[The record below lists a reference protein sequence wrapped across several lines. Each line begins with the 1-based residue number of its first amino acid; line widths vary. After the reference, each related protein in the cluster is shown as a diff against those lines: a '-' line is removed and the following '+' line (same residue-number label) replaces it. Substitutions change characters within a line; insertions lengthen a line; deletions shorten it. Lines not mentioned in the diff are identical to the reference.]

1 MNDFVQVRE
10 NEICVTE
17 GSLDTFGLQSGQR
30 LNVSFDIV
38 KTAGG
43 YDVSRRPIEATSG
56 SVMSLR
62 EEQKP
67 VWTFKSVAV
76 DMGWAVLACIGFT
89 VVVVFLQTLGDVT
102 PGKSKRKDKTWPD
115 SATGEF
121 VDDYA
126 DGKEGIK

>member
-1 MNDFVQVRE
+1 MSDFVQIRE

-17 GSLDTFGLQSGQR
+17 SSLDTINLRDGQKV
-30 LNVSFDIV
+30 NVSFDIL

-43 YDVSRRPIEATSG
+43 YDVTRRPVEVTDAA
-56 SVMSLR
+56 VMSLR
-62 EEQKP
+62 KESKP
-67 VWTFKSVAV
+67 DWTFKSVAV
-76 DMGWAVLACIGFT
+76 DLGWAVLACVGFA
-89 VVVVFLQTLGDVT
+89 VVAAFLSSLGDAT
-102 PGKSKRKDKTWPD
+102 PKKSKRKDQTWPD